1 MGLEPTY
8 GGKGE
13 LVRGVTKQHLA
24 IVGRQVVEVAVER
37 QVEEVCQQD
46 ATVVVN
52 NIPLNTLSTVLAI
65 KRQAQCRCSLRVPI
79 EKFAA
84 TLSTDLQ
91 QAKSTP
97 ASKLQSLF

>member
-1 MGLEPTY
+1 
-8 GGKGE
+8 
-13 LVRGVTKQHLA
+13 
-24 IVGRQVVEVAVER
+24 
-37 QVEEVCQQD
+37 
-46 ATVVVN
+46 
-52 NIPLNTLSTVLAI
+52 LAI